1 MSAKSSRLVLFAGAF
16 AYFASVLQRSSMGS
30 ATLAAG
36 DRFHIGAATLS
47 TLGVSQLAVY
57 AAMQIPVGM
66 LLERFGSKRL
76 LIFGASFTAAGNL
89 LVAFSTVFFIAVLG
103 RMAVGFGDAFIFVS
117 MIKLIN
123 NWVVGPRATR
133 LTQVLSNVGQLGQIA
148 SAFPFAFLL
157 QTEGWTT
164 AFLAATT
171 FSLVAIA
178 LVAYLVSDSPE
189 TFQKVSPAEIRLLPQ
204 LRENLGD
211 PVTRKAFWAHFSLQS
226 SGSVFILFWGVPFLA
241 RGEGLTRNQASWLL
255 TAFVCIGFVIGP
267 LLANF
272 CAKHPGLRYIIVLSI
287 WSLIVGAWLIVILT
301 PGTNPVWQLVLLV
314 LAMGTGGPASMVAFD
329 YSRVGIP
336 LRRLGSSN
344 GIINSG
350 GFVATFSMLF
360 LIGFALD
367 ALHQCGLGSSTD
379 QYSLSG
385 FKLAFCVQFI
395 VLSFGLTMFMVERR
409 KTQQLVGNHGN
420 NS

>member
-1 MSAKSSRLVLFAGAF
+1 
-16 AYFASVLQRSSMGS
+16 MGS
-30 ATLAAG
+30 ATLVAA
-36 DRFHIGAATLS
+36 DRFHIGAAALS

-66 LLERFGSKRL
+66 LLERFGPKRL
-76 LIFGASFTAAGNL
+76 LIFGASFTALGNL
-89 LVAFSTVFFIAVLG
+89 LVAFSGVFVFAVAG

-117 MIKLIN
+117 MIKLLN
-123 NWVVGPRATR
+123 NWVIGPRATR

-164 AFLAATT
+164 AFLAATS

-178 LVAYLVSDSPE
+178 LVSYLVTDSPNPHS
-189 TFQKVSPAEIRLLPQ
+189 QHNPVKMRLIAQ
-204 LRENLGD
+204 LRENLAD

-226 SGSVFILFWGVPFLA
+226 SGSVFILFWGVPFLE

-255 TAFVCIGFVIGP
+255 TAFVCIGFIVGP
-267 LLANF
+267 ILANF
-272 CAKHPGLRYIIVLSI
+272 CAKHPERRFLIVLMI
-287 WSLIVGAWLIVILT
+287 WSLIVGAWLMVILT
-301 PGTNPVWQLVLLV
+301 PGVNPLWQLLLLL

-360 LIGFALD
+360 LIGLALD
-367 ALHQCGLGSSTD
+367 AIKGLSATND
-379 QYSLSG
+379 QYSLAG

-395 VLSFGLTMFMVERR
+395 VLSFGLTMFFIERK
-409 KTQQLVGNHGN
+409 KTQRRAAI
-420 NS
+420 

>member
-1 MSAKSSRLVLFAGAF
+1 VLFAGAF

-30 ATLAAG
+30 ATLVAA

-66 LLERFGSKRL
+66 LLERFGPKRL
-76 LIFGASFTAAGNL
+76 LIFGASFTAVGNL
-89 LVAFSTVFFIAVLG
+89 VVAFSGVFFFAVAG

-117 MIKLIN
+117 MIKLLN
-123 NWVVGPRATR
+123 NWVIGPRATR

-164 AFLAATT
+164 AFLAATS

-178 LVAYLVSDSPE
+178 LVAYLVTDSPNPHS
-189 TFQKVSPAEIRLLPQ
+189 QHKPVKVRLLAQ
-204 LRENLGD
+204 LRENLAD

-226 SGSVFILFWGVPFLA
+226 SGSVFILFWGVPFLE

-255 TAFVCIGFVIGP
+255 TAFVCIGFVVGP
-267 LLANF
+267 ILANF
-272 CAKHPGLRYIIVLSI
+272 CAKHPERRFLIVLLI
-287 WSLIVGAWLIVILT
+287 WSLIVGAWLMVILT
-301 PGTNPVWQLVLLV
+301 PGVNPLWQLVMLV

-360 LIGFALD
+360 LIGLALD
-367 ALHQCGLGSSTD
+367 TIKGLSATSD
-379 QYSLSG
+379 QYSLAA
-385 FKLAFCVQFI
+385 FKLAFCVQFV
-395 VLSFGLTMFMVERR
+395 VLSFGLTMFFIERKR
-409 KTQQLVGNHGN
+409 TQRRAAI
-420 NS
+420 